1 MVGMGVTM
9 KKTRLLSVAGR
20 LATKEAVIW
29 NIVIVTIIR
38 EGVEAHLTT
47 CGKIG
52 RNGSAQAHHWYNGC
66 FVQAAKYRDVNPNKT
81 C

>member
-29 NIVIVTIIR
+29 SIR
-38 EGVEAHLTT
+38 IGISIRGGVEARSPNDLR
-47 CGKIG
+47 KDWSKRIG
-52 RNGSAQAHHWYNGC
+52 TSPSLIQ
-66 FVQAAKYRDVNPNKT
+66 
-81 C
+81 